1 MATKGGGEPARASS
15 LRHLGIKR
23 NALANEEKRN
33 TNREL
38 GPEGGAGEQEGKT
51 MRRLTATVT
60 SLVLLL
66 GVANYA
72 AAKGGVPAGAGGCAK
87 KINLVASPAGK
98 AIAARGTAAVRT
110 AAKIG
115 FVQQNFEVS
124 MRAAVADGTTFMVFA
139 NGLPAGTITIVLGN
153 GVLSLDNEPPNVLP
167 AGVDPVCSIGPVVVT
182 DAAGNTILSGSF

>member
-1 MATKGGGEPARASS
+1 MQRF
-15 LRHLGIKR
+15 
-23 NALANEEKRN
+23 
-33 TNREL
+33 
-38 GPEGGAGEQEGKT
+38 
-51 MRRLTATVT
+51 TATVA
-60 SLVLLL
+60 SLVMLL

-115 FVQQNFEVS
+115 FVQQNFEVA

-139 NGLPAGTITIVLGN
+139 NGLPAGTITIVLGT

-167 AGVDPVCSIGPVVVT
+167 AGVDPVCSIGLVVVT
-182 DAAGNTILSGSF
+182 DGAGNTILSGTF

>member
-1 MATKGGGEPARASS
+1 MQRF
-15 LRHLGIKR
+15 
-23 NALANEEKRN
+23 
-33 TNREL
+33 
-38 GPEGGAGEQEGKT
+38 
-51 MRRLTATVT
+51 TATVA
-60 SLVLLL
+60 SLVMLL

-115 FVQQNFEVS
+115 FVQNFEVA

-139 NGLPAGTITIVLGN
+139 NGLPAGTITIVLGT

-167 AGVDPVCSIGPVVVT
+167 AGVDPVCSIGLVVVT
-182 DAAGNTILSGSF
+182 DGAGNTILSGTF

>member
-1 MATKGGGEPARASS
+1 
-15 LRHLGIKR
+15 
-23 NALANEEKRN
+23 
-33 TNREL
+33 
-38 GPEGGAGEQEGKT
+38 
-51 MRRLTATVT
+51 MRRLTATVA

-66 GVANYA
+66 GVAHYA
-72 AAKGGVPAGAGGCAK
+72 AAKRAAPGAGGCAK

-167 AGVDPVCSIGPVVVT
+167 AGVDPVCSIVPVVVT
-182 DAAGNTILSGSF
+182 DGAGNTILSGSF